1 MQKKL
6 LIDASHQEETRIV
19 LLDNNKVEEFD
30 FEAINKKQISGN
42 IFLAKVTRVEPSLQ
56 AAFLDYGGNRHGF
69 LAFSE
74 IHPDYYQIPIADKKL
89 LLENTI
95 LNDEEKNE
103 HSEIELLGNN
113 FQSVISEKNE
123 NYYSEDISKVQ
134 KFSNE
139 NETIYKDLDKNLT
152 LWSDKKEEP
161 NITHKEELDSNYH
174 LNLEINHDLTKLKTV
189 QTINNFNKEN
199 KLEKQKRTRI
209 RNKYKIQ
216 EVIKVRQVL
225 LIQVVKDERGNKGA
239 ALTTYISLAGR
250 YCVLMPN
257 TARGGGI
264 SRKITNIGDRKKLKE
279 TANEFSIPDKMGLI
293 IRTAGAKKSKPEIK
307 KDYEYLLRQWEQIR
321 HLTLKSIAPSHI
333 YEEGSVIKRTIR
345 DLYSKEITEIMVEG
359 ETGFKE
365 AKEYMKMLM
374 PTHSKKI
381 KQYTNKKPIFSFYGV
396 EDYLTGMFNPTV
408 QLISGGYIV
417 IGITEALVA
426 IDVNSGKAT
435 KESSIEETALRTNL
449 EAADEIARQ
458 LRMRDLAGL
467 IVIDFIDMDERKNNI
482 SVEKKLRDS
491 LKYDRARIQIGKIS
505 AFGLLE
511 MSRQRLRYGM
521 IEATTMLCENCHG
534 TGLTRSNEN
543 LSLSIL
549 RKLENLE
556 LDKNIKEI
564 NVKVPINVANYI
576 LNQKR
581 KYLEEIEKEINTTIF
596 INSDL
601 SIINPDYIIEMK
613 KISNNNEE
621 DSSISNVITMDGG
634 KINNLADGLNKSSS
648 MENNSIINNETSKD
662 SNFKKPKRRRRKNTK
677 FRKFDNNTE
686 ENHPYNH
693 FEGSKET
700 SINEKKLED
709 ENNKIEERDTKQL
722 NKEIKNSKRIYS
734 RKKEPISRNKKGI
747 KSNNTSSEINN
758 INSTHV
764 KETNVEDKNLTK
776 INKDSKEITKPKTK
790 RKRVVKKVNEVL
802 EKTNE
807 KVNKNVTNS
816 GNKKTSLED
825 KTSKSGWWSR
835 KSS

>member
-19 LLDNNKVEEFD
+19 LLDNNQVEEFD

-103 HSEIELLGNN
+103 HSEIELVGSN
-113 FQSVISEKNE
+113 FQSGISEKNE
-123 NYYSEDISKVQ
+123 NYYSEDISEVQ
-134 KFSNE
+134 KLFNE

-152 LWSDKKEEP
+152 LWSDKKDDT
-161 NITHKEELDSNYH
+161 NITHKEELDNNYH
-174 LNLEINHDLTKLKTV
+174 LNLEINDDLTKLKTV
-189 QTINNFNKEN
+189 QTIDNFNKEN
-199 KLEKQKRTRI
+199 KLAKQKRTRI
-209 RNKYKIQ
+209 KNKYKIQ
-216 EVIKVRQVL
+216 EVIKVRQVI

-359 ETGFKE
+359 ETGFNE

-374 PTHSKKI
+374 PTHTKKI

-621 DSSISNVITMDGG
+621 DSSLSNVITMDGG
-634 KINNLADGLNKSSS
+634 KINNLADGLNKSNS
-648 MENNSIINNETSKD
+648 MENNSIIYNETSKD

-734 RKKEPISRNKKGI
+734 RKKEPNSRNKKGI

-758 INSTHV
+758 INSTHI
-764 KETNVEDKNLTK
+764 KETNVEDENLTK

-802 EKTNE
+802 EKNNE

>member
-103 HSEIELLGNN
+103 HSEIELLDNN
-113 FQSVISEKNE
+113 FQSVISEKDE
-123 NYYSEDISKVQ
+123 KYYSEDISEVQ
-134 KFSNE
+134 KLFNE

-152 LWSDKKEEP
+152 LWSDKKDDTK
-161 NITHKEELDSNYH
+161 ITHKEELDNNYH
-174 LNLEINHDLTKLKTV
+174 LNLEINDDLTKLKTV
-189 QTINNFNKEN
+189 QTIDNSNKEN
-199 KLEKQKRTRI
+199 KLAKQKRTRI
-209 RNKYKIQ
+209 KNKYKIQ
-216 EVIKVRQVL
+216 EVIKVRQVI

-359 ETGFKE
+359 ETGFNE

-374 PTHSKKI
+374 PTHTKKI

-621 DSSISNVITMDGG
+621 DSSLSNVITMDGG
-634 KINNLADGLNKSSS
+634 KINNIADGLNKSSS

-686 ENHPYNH
+686 ENHPFNN
-693 FEGSKET
+693 FEGSNET

-722 NKEIKNSKRIYS
+722 NKEVKNSKRIYS
-734 RKKEPISRNKKGI
+734 RKKEPILKNKKGI

-758 INSTHV
+758 TNSTHV
-764 KETNVEDKNLTK
+764 KETIVEDENLTK

>member
-19 LLDNNKVEEFD
+19 LLNNNQVEEFD

-89 LLENTI
+89 LLENTFF
-95 LNDEEKNE
+95 NDEDRNE
-103 HSEIELLGNN
+103 HSEIELASTN
-113 FQSVISEKNE
+113 FQNDISENNQ

-293 IRTAGAKKSKPEIK
+293 IRTAGAKKPKPEIK

-321 HLTLKSIAPSHI
+321 NLTLKSIAPSHI

-345 DLYSKEITEIMVEG
+345 DLYSKEINEIMVEG

-374 PTHSKKI
+374 PTHTKKI

-396 EDYLTGMFNPTV
+396 EDYLSGMFNPTV
-408 QLISGGYIV
+408 QLKSGGYIV

-426 IDVNSGKAT
+426 VDVNSGKAT

-491 LKYDRARIQIGKIS
+491 LKFDRARIQIGKIS
-505 AFGLLE
+505 IFGLLE

-521 IEATTMLCENCHG
+521 IEATTMLCKKCHG

-549 RKLENLE
+549 RQLENLE
-556 LDKNIKEI
+556 LNKNIKEI

-581 KYLEEIEKEINTTIF
+581 KYLEEIEKEINSTIF
-596 INSDL
+596 IHSDL
-601 SIINPDYIIEMK
+601 SITNPDYIIEMK

-621 DSSISNVITMDGG
+621 DSSLSNVITMDGG
-634 KINNLADGLNKSSS
+634 KVSDLANGLNKSSS
-648 MENNSIINNETSKD
+648 IESNSTINNETSKD
-662 SNFKKPKRRRRKNTK
+662 SNFKKPKKRRRKNTK
-677 FRKFDNNTE
+677 FRKFDNSTE
-686 ENHPYNH
+686 EKQSYDN
-693 FEGSKET
+693 FEDSKET
-700 SINEKKLED
+700 SVNEKKLED
-709 ENNKIEERDTKQL
+709 ENNRIEDKDTKQS

-734 RKKEPISRNKKGI
+734 RKKEPISRIKKGI
-747 KSNNTSSEINN
+747 KSNNTSSDIS
-758 INSTHV
+758 NSTSTLI
-764 KETNVEDKNLTK
+764 KETNFEDENLTK

-807 KVNKNVTNS
+807 KINKNVTND
-816 GNKKTSLED
+816 GKKKTILEN

>member
-1 MQKKL
+1 MKTIILK
-6 LIDASHQEETRIV
+6 
-19 LLDNNKVEEFD
+19 
-30 FEAINKKQISGN
+30 
-42 IFLAKVTRVEPSLQ
+42 IFPK
-56 AAFLDYGGNRHGF
+56 F
-69 LAFSE
+69 
-74 IHPDYYQIPIADKKL
+74 
-89 LLENTI
+89 
-95 LNDEEKNE
+95 KN
-103 HSEIELLGNN
+103 
-113 FQSVISEKNE
+113 
-123 NYYSEDISKVQ
+123 Y
-134 KFSNE
+134 SNE

-152 LWSDKKEEP
+152 LWSDKKENL
-161 NITHKEELDSNYH
+161 NITHKEELDNNYH
-174 LNLEINHDLTKLKTV
+174 LNLEINDDLTKLKTV
-189 QTINNFNKEN
+189 QTIDNFNKEN
-199 KLEKQKRTRI
+199 KLAKQKRTRI
-209 RNKYKIQ
+209 KNKYKIQ
-216 EVIKVRQVL
+216 EVIKVRQVI

-293 IRTAGAKKSKPEIK
+293 IRTAGAKKSKLEIK

-321 HLTLKSIAPSHI
+321 NLTLKSIAPSHI

-345 DLYSKEITEIMVEG
+345 DLYSKEINEIMVEG
-359 ETGFKE
+359 ETGFNE

-374 PTHSKKI
+374 PTHTKKI

-467 IVIDFIDMDERKNNI
+467 IVIDFIDMDERRNNI

-621 DSSISNVITMDGG
+621 DSSLSNVITMDGG

-686 ENHPYNH
+686 ENHPYNN

-758 INSTHV
+758 ITSTHV
-764 KETNVEDKNLTK
+764 KETNVEDENLTK

-816 GNKKTSLED
+816 GNKKTSLEN

>member
-19 LLDNNKVEEFD
+19 LLDNDQVEEFD
-30 FEAINKKQISGN
+30 FEAKNKKQISGN

-89 LLENTI
+89 LLENTFF
-95 LNDEEKNE
+95 NDEEKNE
-103 HSEIELLGNN
+103 PSEIEYVSTN

-123 NYYSEDISKVQ
+123 NYYLEDISEVHN
-134 KFSNE
+134 FSNE
-139 NETIYKDLDKNLT
+139 NELMYKDLDKNLT

-189 QTINNFNKEN
+189 QTINNLNKEN

-293 IRTAGAKKSKPEIK
+293 IRTAGAKKAKPEIK

-321 HLTLKSIAPSHI
+321 DLTLKSIAPSHI

-374 PTHSKKI
+374 PTHTKKI

-396 EDYLTGMFNPTV
+396 EDYLSGMFNPTV
-408 QLISGGYIV
+408 QLKSGGYIV

-449 EAADEIARQ
+449 EAANEISRQ
-458 LRMRDLAGL
+458 LRIRDLAGL

-482 SVEKKLRDS
+482 LVEKKLRDS
-491 LKYDRARIQIGKIS
+491 LKLDRARIQIGKIS

-556 LDKNIKEI
+556 LDKNVKEI
-564 NVKVPINVANYI
+564 NVKAPINVANYI

-581 KYLEEIEKEINTTIF
+581 KYLEEIEKEISTSIF
-596 INSDL
+596 IHSEL
-601 SIINPDYIIEMK
+601 SITNPEYIIEMK

-621 DSSISNVITMDGG
+621 DSSLSNVITMDGG
-634 KINNLADGLNKSSS
+634 KVSNLADALNKSSS
-648 MENNSIINNETSKD
+648 VEINSNFNNEKSKD
-662 SNFKKPKRRRRKNTK
+662 SNFKKPKKRRRKNTK
-677 FRKFDNNTE
+677 FRKFDNNSE
-686 ENHPYNH
+686 EKQSTDN
-693 FEGSKET
+693 FEESKET
-700 SINEKKLED
+700 SINEKKLKV
-709 ENNKIEERDTKQL
+709 ENNKIDERDTKQL
-722 NKEIKNSKRIYS
+722 NKETKNSKRIYS
-734 RKKEPISRNKKGI
+734 RKKAPISSNQKSI
-747 KSNNTSSEINN
+747 KSNETSSDVN
-758 INSTHV
+758 NSTSTLI
-764 KETNVEDKNLTK
+764 KETNFEDENLTK
-776 INKDSKEITKPKTK
+776 TNKDSKEIIKPKTK

-802 EKTNE
+802 EKTN
-807 KVNKNVTNS
+807 KKINKNVAND
-816 GNKKTSLED
+816 GNKKTSLEN

>member
-1 MQKKL
+1 M
-6 LIDASHQEETRIV
+6 
-19 LLDNNKVEEFD
+19 
-30 FEAINKKQISGN
+30 
-42 IFLAKVTRVEPSLQ
+42 
-56 AAFLDYGGNRHGF
+56 
-69 LAFSE
+69 
-74 IHPDYYQIPIADKKL
+74 
-89 LLENTI
+89 
-95 LNDEEKNE
+95 
-103 HSEIELLGNN
+103 
-113 FQSVISEKNE
+113 
-123 NYYSEDISKVQ
+123 
-134 KFSNE
+134 
-139 NETIYKDLDKNLT
+139 DKNLT
-152 LWSDKKEEP
+152 LWSDKKDDT
-161 NITHKEELDSNYH
+161 NITHKEELDNNYH
-174 LNLEINHDLTKLKTV
+174 LNLEINDDLTKLKTV
-189 QTINNFNKEN
+189 QTIDNFNKEN
-199 KLEKQKRTRI
+199 KLAKQKRTRI
-209 RNKYKIQ
+209 KNKYKIQ
-216 EVIKVRQVL
+216 EVIKVRQVI

-321 HLTLKSIAPSHI
+321 NLTLKSIAPSHI

-345 DLYSKEITEIMVEG
+345 DLYSKEINEIMVEG

-374 PTHSKKI
+374 PTHTKKI

-505 AFGLLE
+505 SFGLLE

-621 DSSISNVITMDGG
+621 DSSLSNVITMDGG

-686 ENHPYNH
+686 ENHPYNN

-764 KETNVEDKNLTK
+764 KETNVEDENLTK

>member
-19 LLDNNKVEEFD
+19 LLDNNQVEEFD

-113 FQSVISEKNE
+113 FQSVISEKDE
-123 NYYSEDISKVQ
+123 NYYSKDISEVQ
-134 KFSNE
+134 KLFNE

-161 NITHKEELDSNYH
+161 NITHKEELDNNYH
-174 LNLEINHDLTKLKTV
+174 LNLEINDDLTKLKTV
-189 QTINNFNKEN
+189 QTIDNSNKEN
-199 KLEKQKRTRI
+199 KLAKQKRTRI
-209 RNKYKIQ
+209 KNKYKIQ
-216 EVIKVRQVL
+216 EVIKVRQVI

-321 HLTLKSIAPSHI
+321 NLTLKSIAPSHI

-359 ETGFKE
+359 ETGFNE

-374 PTHSKKI
+374 PTHTKKI

-621 DSSISNVITMDGG
+621 DSSLSNVITMDGG

-662 SNFKKPKRRRRKNTK
+662 SNFKKPKRRKRKNTK

-686 ENHPYNH
+686 ENHPYNN

-700 SINEKKLED
+700 SINEKKSED

-734 RKKEPISRNKKGI
+734 RKKEPILKNKKGI

-764 KETNVEDKNLTK
+764 TETNVEDENLTK

>member
-113 FQSVISEKNE
+113 FQSVISEKDE
-123 NYYSEDISKVQ
+123 KYYSEDISEVQ
-134 KFSNE
+134 KLFNE

-152 LWSDKKEEP
+152 LWSDKKDDT
-161 NITHKEELDSNYH
+161 NITHKEELDNNYH
-174 LNLEINHDLTKLKTV
+174 LNLEINDDLTKLKTV
-189 QTINNFNKEN
+189 QTIDNFNKEN
-199 KLEKQKRTRI
+199 KLAKQKRTRI
-209 RNKYKIQ
+209 KNKYKIQ
-216 EVIKVRQVL
+216 EVIKVRQVI

-321 HLTLKSIAPSHI
+321 NLTLKSIAPSHI

-374 PTHSKKI
+374 PTHTKKI

-621 DSSISNVITMDGG
+621 DSSLSNVITMDGG

-686 ENHPYNH
+686 ENHPYNN

-700 SINEKKLED
+700 SINEKKSED

-764 KETNVEDKNLTK
+764 KETNVEDENLTK

-790 RKRVVKKVNEVL
+790 RKRVSEKVNEVL

-807 KVNKNVTNS
+807 KVNKNVTN
-816 GNKKTSLED
+816 GRNKKI
-825 KTSKSGWWSR
+825 KFGR
-835 KSS
+835 

>member
-1 MQKKL
+1 MKTIILK
-6 LIDASHQEETRIV
+6 
-19 LLDNNKVEEFD
+19 
-30 FEAINKKQISGN
+30 
-42 IFLAKVTRVEPSLQ
+42 IFPK
-56 AAFLDYGGNRHGF
+56 F
-69 LAFSE
+69 
-74 IHPDYYQIPIADKKL
+74 
-89 LLENTI
+89 
-95 LNDEEKNE
+95 KN
-103 HSEIELLGNN
+103 
-113 FQSVISEKNE
+113 
-123 NYYSEDISKVQ
+123 Y
-134 KFSNE
+134 SNE

-152 LWSDKKEEP
+152 LWSDKKDDT
-161 NITHKEELDSNYH
+161 NITHKEELDNNYH
-174 LNLEINHDLTKLKTV
+174 LNLEINDDLTKLKTV
-189 QTINNFNKEN
+189 QTIDNFNKEN
-199 KLEKQKRTRI
+199 KLAKQKRTRI
-209 RNKYKIQ
+209 KNKYKIQ
-216 EVIKVRQVL
+216 EVIKVRQVI

-321 HLTLKSIAPSHI
+321 NLTLKSIAPSHI

-359 ETGFKE
+359 ETGFNE

-374 PTHSKKI
+374 PTHTKKI

-621 DSSISNVITMDGG
+621 DSSLSNVITMDGG

-686 ENHPYNH
+686 ENHPYDN

-700 SINEKKLED
+700 SINEK
-709 ENNKIEERDTKQL
+709 N
-722 NKEIKNSKRIYS
+722 
-734 RKKEPISRNKKGI
+734 
-747 KSNNTSSEINN
+747 
-758 INSTHV
+758 
-764 KETNVEDKNLTK
+764 
-776 INKDSKEITKPKTK
+776 
-790 RKRVVKKVNEVL
+790 
-802 EKTNE
+802 
-807 KVNKNVTNS
+807 
-816 GNKKTSLED
+816 
-825 KTSKSGWWSR
+825 
-835 KSS
+835 

>member
-30 FEAINKKQISGN
+30 FEARNKKQISGN

-95 LNDEEKNE
+95 LNNEEKNE
-103 HSEIELLGNN
+103 NSEIELLGNN
-113 FQSVISEKNE
+113 FQSVISENNE

-134 KFSNE
+134 KLSNE

-152 LWSDKKEEP
+152 LWSDKKDDT
-161 NITHKEELDSNYH
+161 NITHKEELDNNYH
-174 LNLEINHDLTKLKTV
+174 LNLEINDDLTKLKTV
-189 QTINNFNKEN
+189 QTIDNFNKEN
-199 KLEKQKRTRI
+199 KLAKQKRTRI
-209 RNKYKIQ
+209 KNKYKIQ
-216 EVIKVRQVL
+216 EVIKVRQVI

-321 HLTLKSIAPSHI
+321 NLTLKSIAPSHI

-359 ETGFKE
+359 ETGFNE

-374 PTHSKKI
+374 PTHTKKI

-621 DSSISNVITMDGG
+621 DSSLSNVITMDGG
-634 KINNLADGLNKSSS
+634 KINNLTDGLNKSSS

-686 ENHPYNH
+686 ENHPYDN

-747 KSNNTSSEINN
+747 KSNDTSSEINN
-758 INSTHV
+758 ITSTNV
-764 KETNVEDKNLTK
+764 KETNVEDVKLTK
-776 INKDSKEITKPKTK
+776 ISKDSKEITKPKTK

-816 GNKKTSLED
+816 GNKKTSLEN

>member
-113 FQSVISEKNE
+113 FQSVISEKDE
-123 NYYSEDISKVQ
+123 NYYSKDISEVQ
-134 KFSNE
+134 KLFNE

-152 LWSDKKEEP
+152 LWSDKKEDL
-161 NITHKEELDSNYH
+161 NITHKEELDNNYH
-174 LNLEINHDLTKLKTV
+174 LNLEINDDLTKLKTV
-189 QTINNFNKEN
+189 QTIDNFNKEN
-199 KLEKQKRTRI
+199 KLAKQKRTRI
-209 RNKYKIQ
+209 KNKYKIQ
-216 EVIKVRQVL
+216 EVIKVRQVI

-374 PTHSKKI
+374 PTHTKKI

-621 DSSISNVITMDGG
+621 DSSLSNVITMDGG

-686 ENHPYNH
+686 ENHPYNN
-693 FEGSKET
+693 FEGSNET
-700 SINEKKLED
+700 SINEKKSED

-722 NKEIKNSKRIYS
+722 NKEVKNSKRIYS
-734 RKKEPISRNKKGI
+734 RKKEPILKNKKGI

-758 INSTHV
+758 INSNHE
-764 KETNVEDKNLTK
+764 KETNVEDENLTK
-776 INKDSKEITKPKTK
+776 MNKDSKEITKPKTK

>member
-113 FQSVISEKNE
+113 FQSVISEKDE
-123 NYYSEDISKVQ
+123 NYYSKDISEVQ
-134 KFSNE
+134 KLFNE

-152 LWSDKKEEP
+152 LWSDKKDDT
-161 NITHKEELDSNYH
+161 NITHKEELDNNYH
-174 LNLEINHDLTKLKTV
+174 LNLEINDDLTKLKTV
-189 QTINNFNKEN
+189 QTIDNFNKEN
-199 KLEKQKRTRI
+199 KLAKQKRTRI
-209 RNKYKIQ
+209 KNKYKIQ
-216 EVIKVRQVL
+216 EVIKVRQVI

-321 HLTLKSIAPSHI
+321 NLTLKSIAPSHI

-359 ETGFKE
+359 ETGFNE

-374 PTHSKKI
+374 PTHTKKI

-581 KYLEEIEKEINTTIF
+581 KYLEEIEKEINTPIF
-596 INSDL
+596 IHSDL
-601 SIINPDYIIEMK
+601 SITNPDYIIEMK
-613 KISNNNEE
+613 KTSNDNEE
-621 DSSISNVITMDGG
+621 DSSLSNVITMDGG
-634 KINNLADGLNKSSS
+634 KISNSADGLNKSSS
-648 MENNSIINNETSKD
+648 MANNTLLNNETSKD

-677 FRKFDNNTE
+677 FRKFDNNSE
-686 ENHPYNH
+686 EKQSHDN
-693 FEGSKET
+693 FEGSKENPN
-700 SINEKKLED
+700 NEKKMKD

-722 NKEIKNSKRIYS
+722 NKEIKNSKRINS
-734 RKKEPISRNKKGI
+734 RKKDPISKNKKGI
-747 KSNNTSSEINN
+747 VSNNTSSDIINN
-758 INSTHV
+758 TSTNI
-764 KETNVEDKNLTK
+764 KETNIEDENLTK
-776 INKDSKEITKPKTK
+776 MNKDSKEITKPKAK

-807 KVNKNVTNS
+807 HDAND
-816 GNKKTSLED
+816 GNKKKKLD
-825 KTSKSGWWSR
+825 NKTSKSGWWSR

>member
-1 MQKKL
+1 M
-6 LIDASHQEETRIV
+6 
-19 LLDNNKVEEFD
+19 
-30 FEAINKKQISGN
+30 
-42 IFLAKVTRVEPSLQ
+42 
-56 AAFLDYGGNRHGF
+56 
-69 LAFSE
+69 
-74 IHPDYYQIPIADKKL
+74 
-89 LLENTI
+89 
-95 LNDEEKNE
+95 
-103 HSEIELLGNN
+103 LGNN
-113 FQSVISEKNE
+113 FQSVISEKDE
-123 NYYSEDISKVQ
+123 NYYSKDISEVQ
-134 KFSNE
+134 KLFNE

-152 LWSDKKEEP
+152 LWSDKEDDT
-161 NITHKEELDSNYH
+161 NITHKEELDNNYH
-174 LNLEINHDLTKLKTV
+174 LNLEINDDLTKLKTV
-189 QTINNFNKEN
+189 QTIDNFNKEN
-199 KLEKQKRTRI
+199 KLAKQKRTRI
-209 RNKYKIQ
+209 KNKYKIQ
-216 EVIKVRQVL
+216 EVIKVRQVI

-374 PTHSKKI
+374 PTHTKKI

-521 IEATTMLCENCHG
+521 IEATTPLCENCHG

-621 DSSISNVITMDGG
+621 DSSLSNVITMDGG

-648 MENNSIINNETSKD
+648 IENNSIINNETSKD
-662 SNFKKPKRRRRKNTK
+662 SNFKKPKRRKRKNTK

-686 ENHPYNH
+686 ENHPYNN

-700 SINEKKLED
+700 FINEKKSED

-734 RKKEPISRNKKGI
+734 RKKEPISRNKKVI

-764 KETNVEDKNLTK
+764 KETNVEDENLTK

>member
-19 LLDNNKVEEFD
+19 LLNNNQVEEFD

-89 LLENTI
+89 LLENTFF
-95 LNDEEKNE
+95 NNEEKNDC
-103 HSEIELLGNN
+103 SEIELLNTN
-113 FQSVISEKNE
+113 FQSIISDKNE
-123 NYYSEDISKVQ
+123 DYYSEDISKVR
-134 KFSNE
+134 KFSYE
-139 NETIYKDLDKNLT
+139 DKTLDKDLDKNLT

-161 NITHKEELDSNYH
+161 NITHKVELDSNYH
-174 LNLEINHDLTKLKTV
+174 LNLDIIDDLTKTKTV
-189 QTINNFNKEN
+189 QTINNLNKEN
-199 KLEKQKRTRI
+199 KSEKQKRTRI

-279 TANEFSIPDKMGLI
+279 TASEFSIPDKMGLI
-293 IRTAGAKKSKPEIK
+293 IRTAGAKKPKLEIK

-321 HLTLKSIAPSHI
+321 NLTLKSIAPSPI

-374 PTHSKKI
+374 PSHTKKI

-396 EDYLTGMFNPTV
+396 EDYLSGMFNPVV
-408 QLISGGYIV
+408 QLKSGGYIV

-435 KESSIEETALRTNL
+435 KESGIEETALRTNL
-449 EAADEIARQ
+449 EAAEEISRQ

-467 IVIDFIDMDERKNNI
+467 IVIDFIDMDERKNNN

-491 LKYDRARIQIGKIS
+491 LKFDRARIQIGKIS
-505 AFGLLE
+505 TFGLLE

-549 RKLENLE
+549 RKLENVE

-581 KYLEEIEKEINTTIF
+581 KYLAEIEKEINTTIF

-601 SIINPDYIIEMK
+601 SITNPDYIIEMK
-613 KISNNNEE
+613 KISNNNE
-621 DSSISNVITMDGG
+621 DDNLLSNVITMDGSN
-634 KINNLADGLNKSSS
+634 ISNLADGFNKPNS
-648 MENNSIINNETSKD
+648 MENNSIINDTSKD

-677 FRKFDNNTE
+677 FRKFDHNAE
-686 ENHPYNH
+686 EKQSYDN

-700 SINEKKLED
+700 STIGKKLKG
-709 ENNKIEERDTKQL
+709 ENKKIEEKDTKLL
-722 NKEIKNSKRIYS
+722 NNE
-734 RKKEPISRNKKGI
+734 NKKSE
-747 KSNNTSSEINN
+747 KNYSSKKDQVSKNKKNIETDNISSDINQRM
-758 INSTHV
+758 STHL
-764 KETNVEDKNLTK
+764 KETNIEDEKLTK
-776 INKDSKEITKPKTK
+776 INKDKKEIPKPT

-802 EKTNE
+802 DKTN
-807 KVNKNVTNS
+807 KGINKNIAND
-816 GNKKTSLED
+816 GDKKKSLEN

>member
-113 FQSVISEKNE
+113 FQSVISEKDE
-123 NYYSEDISKVQ
+123 NYYSKDISEVQ
-134 KFSNE
+134 KLFNE

-152 LWSDKKEEP
+152 LWSDKKDDT
-161 NITHKEELDSNYH
+161 NITHKEELDNNYH
-174 LNLEINHDLTKLKTV
+174 LNLEINDDLTKLKTV
-189 QTINNFNKEN
+189 QTIDNFNKEN
-199 KLEKQKRTRI
+199 KLAKQKRTRI
-209 RNKYKIQ
+209 KNKYKIQ
-216 EVIKVRQVL
+216 EVIKVRQVI

-321 HLTLKSIAPSHI
+321 NLTLKSIAPSHI

-374 PTHSKKI
+374 PTHTKKI

-408 QLISGGYIV
+408 QLKSGGYIV

-435 KESSIEETALRTNL
+435 KESGIEETALRTNL
-449 EAADEIARQ
+449 EAAEEIARQ

-621 DSSISNVITMDGG
+621 DSSLSNVITMDGG

-662 SNFKKPKRRRRKNTK
+662 SNLKKPKRRRRKNTK

-686 ENHPYNH
+686 ESHPYNN

-700 SINEKKLED
+700 SINEKKSED

-764 KETNVEDKNLTK
+764 KETNVEDENLTK

>member
-89 LLENTI
+89 LLENTFF
-95 LNDEEKNE
+95 NDEEKNE
-103 HSEIELLGNN
+103 HSEIELVSTN
-113 FQSVISEKNE
+113 FQSVNSEKNE
-123 NYYSEDISKVQ
+123 NYYSENISEVR

-152 LWSDKKEEP
+152 LWSDKKDDT
-161 NITHKEELDSNYH
+161 NITHKEVLDNNYH
-174 LNLEINHDLTKLKTV
+174 LNLEINDDLTKLKTV
-189 QTINNFNKEN
+189 QTIDNFNKEN
-199 KLEKQKRTRI
+199 KLAKQKRTRI
-209 RNKYKIQ
+209 KNKYKIQ

-293 IRTAGAKKSKPEIK
+293 IRTAGAKKPKPEIK

-321 HLTLKSIAPSHI
+321 NLTLKSIAPSHI

-345 DLYSKEITEIMVEG
+345 DLYSKEINEIMVEG

-374 PTHSKKI
+374 PTHTKKI

-396 EDYLTGMFNPTV
+396 EDYLSGMFNPTV
-408 QLISGGYIV
+408 QLKSGGYIV

-426 IDVNSGKAT
+426 VDVNSGKAT
-435 KESSIEETALRTNL
+435 KESGIEETALRTNL

-491 LKYDRARIQIGKIS
+491 LKFDRARIQIGKIS

-596 INSDL
+596 IHSDL
-601 SIINPDYIIEMK
+601 SITNPDYIIEMK

-621 DSSISNVITMDGG
+621 DSSLSNVITMDGG
-634 KINNLADGLNKSSS
+634 KVSNLADGLNKSSS

-662 SNFKKPKRRRRKNTK
+662 SNFKKPKKRRRKNTK

-686 ENHPYNH
+686 EKQSFDN

-700 SINEKKLED
+700 SINEKKLKD
-709 ENNKIEERDTKQL
+709 ENNKIEGRDKNQL

-734 RKKEPISRNKKGI
+734 KKKEPISRNEEGI

-764 KETNVEDKNLTK
+764 KETNVEDENLTK

-807 KVNKNVTNS
+807 KINKNVSND
-816 GNKKTSLED
+816 GNKKTSLD
-825 KTSKSGWWSR
+825 NKTSKSGWWSR

>member
-113 FQSVISEKNE
+113 FQSVISEKDE
-123 NYYSEDISKVQ
+123 NYYSKDISEVQ
-134 KFSNE
+134 KLFNE

-152 LWSDKKEEP
+152 LWSDKKDDT
-161 NITHKEELDSNYH
+161 NITHKEELDNNYH
-174 LNLEINHDLTKLKTV
+174 LNLEINDDLTKLKTV
-189 QTINNFNKEN
+189 QTIDNFNKEN
-199 KLEKQKRTRI
+199 KLAKQKRTRI
-209 RNKYKIQ
+209 KNKYKIQ
-216 EVIKVRQVL
+216 EVIKVRQVI

-321 HLTLKSIAPSHI
+321 NLTLKSIAPSHI

-374 PTHSKKI
+374 PTHTKKI

-408 QLISGGYIV
+408 QLKSGGYIV

-467 IVIDFIDMDERKNNI
+467 IVIDFIDMDERKNNS

-491 LKYDRARIQIGKIS
+491 LKFDRARIQIGKIS

-564 NVKVPINVANYI
+564 NIKVPINVANYI

-596 INSDL
+596 IHSDL
-601 SIINPDYIIEMK
+601 SITNPDYIIEMK
-613 KISNNNEE
+613 KTSNDNEE
-621 DSSISNVITMDGG
+621 DSSLSNVITMDGG
-634 KINNLADGLNKSSS
+634 KISNSADGLNKSSS
-648 MENNSIINNETSKD
+648 VANNTLLNNETSKD

-677 FRKFDNNTE
+677 FRKFDNN
-686 ENHPYNH
+686 
-693 FEGSKET
+693 
-700 SINEKKLED
+700 
-709 ENNKIEERDTKQL
+709 
-722 NKEIKNSKRIYS
+722 
-734 RKKEPISRNKKGI
+734 
-747 KSNNTSSEINN
+747 
-758 INSTHV
+758 
-764 KETNVEDKNLTK
+764 
-776 INKDSKEITKPKTK
+776 
-790 RKRVVKKVNEVL
+790 
-802 EKTNE
+802 
-807 KVNKNVTNS
+807 
-816 GNKKTSLED
+816 
-825 KTSKSGWWSR
+825 
-835 KSS
+835 

>member
-113 FQSVISEKNE
+113 FQSVISEKDE
-123 NYYSEDISKVQ
+123 NYYSKDISEVQ
-134 KFSNE
+134 KLFNE

-152 LWSDKKEEP
+152 LWSDKKDDT
-161 NITHKEELDSNYH
+161 NITHKEELDNNYH
-174 LNLEINHDLTKLKTV
+174 LNLEINDDLTKLKTV
-189 QTINNFNKEN
+189 QTIDNFNKEN
-199 KLEKQKRTRI
+199 KLAKQKRTRI
-209 RNKYKIQ
+209 KNKYKIQ
-216 EVIKVRQVL
+216 EVIKVRQVI

-321 HLTLKSIAPSHI
+321 NLTLKSIAPSHI

-359 ETGFKE
+359 ETGFNE

-374 PTHSKKI
+374 PTHTKKI

-621 DSSISNVITMDGG
+621 DSSLSNVITMDGG

-686 ENHPYNH
+686 ENHPYNN

-700 SINEKKLED
+700 SINEKKSED

-722 NKEIKNSKRIYS
+722 NKENKNSKRIYS

-764 KETNVEDKNLTK
+764 KETNVEDENLTK

>member
-113 FQSVISEKNE
+113 FQSVISEKDE
-123 NYYSEDISKVQ
+123 NYYSKDISEVQ
-134 KFSNE
+134 KLFNE

-152 LWSDKKEEP
+152 LWSDKEDDT
-161 NITHKEELDSNYH
+161 NITHKEELDNNYH
-174 LNLEINHDLTKLKTV
+174 LNLEINDDLTKLKTV
-189 QTINNFNKEN
+189 QTIDNFNKEN
-199 KLEKQKRTRI
+199 KLAKQKRTRI
-209 RNKYKIQ
+209 KNKYKIQ
-216 EVIKVRQVL
+216 EVIKVRQVI

-321 HLTLKSIAPSHI
+321 NLTLKSIAPSHI

-359 ETGFKE
+359 ETGFNE

-374 PTHSKKI
+374 PTHTKKI

-408 QLISGGYIV
+408 QLVSGGYIV

-581 KYLEEIEKEINTTIF
+581 KYLEEIEKEINTPIF
-596 INSDL
+596 IHSDL
-601 SIINPDYIIEMK
+601 SITNPDYIIEMK

-621 DSSISNVITMDGG
+621 NSSLSNVITMDGG

-686 ENHPYNH
+686 ENHPYNN

-700 SINEKKLED
+700 FINEKKSED

-764 KETNVEDKNLTK
+764 KETNVEDENLTK

>member
-30 FEAINKKQISGN
+30 FEARNKKQISGN

-95 LNDEEKNE
+95 LNNEEKNE
-103 HSEIELLGNN
+103 NSEIELLGNN
-113 FQSVISEKNE
+113 FQSVISENNE

-134 KFSNE
+134 KLSNE

-152 LWSDKKEEP
+152 LWSDKKEDL
-161 NITHKEELDSNYH
+161 NITHKEELDNNYH
-174 LNLEINHDLTKLKTV
+174 LNLEINDDLTKLKTV
-189 QTINNFNKEN
+189 QTIDNFNKEN
-199 KLEKQKRTRI
+199 KLAKQKRTRI
-209 RNKYKIQ
+209 KNKYKIQ
-216 EVIKVRQVL
+216 EVIKVRQVI

-321 HLTLKSIAPSHI
+321 NLTLKSIAPSHI

-345 DLYSKEITEIMVEG
+345 DLYSKEINEIMVEG
-359 ETGFKE
+359 ETGFNE

-374 PTHSKKI
+374 PTHTKKI

-621 DSSISNVITMDGG
+621 DSSLSNVITMDGG
-634 KINNLADGLNKSSS
+634 KINNLTDGLNKSSS
-648 MENNSIINNETSKD
+648 MEKNTIINNETSKD

-686 ENHPYNH
+686 ENHPYDN

-709 ENNKIEERDTKQL
+709 ENNKIEETDTKQL

-747 KSNNTSSEINN
+747 KSNDTSSEINN
-758 INSTHV
+758 ITSTNV
-764 KETNVEDKNLTK
+764 KETNVEDVKLTK
-776 INKDSKEITKPKTK
+776 ISKDSKEITKPKTK

-816 GNKKTSLED
+816 GNKKTSLEN

>member
-1 MQKKL
+1 M
-6 LIDASHQEETRIV
+6 
-19 LLDNNKVEEFD
+19 
-30 FEAINKKQISGN
+30 
-42 IFLAKVTRVEPSLQ
+42 
-56 AAFLDYGGNRHGF
+56 
-69 LAFSE
+69 
-74 IHPDYYQIPIADKKL
+74 
-89 LLENTI
+89 
-95 LNDEEKNE
+95 
-103 HSEIELLGNN
+103 
-113 FQSVISEKNE
+113 
-123 NYYSEDISKVQ
+123 
-134 KFSNE
+134 
-139 NETIYKDLDKNLT
+139 
-152 LWSDKKEEP
+152 
-161 NITHKEELDSNYH
+161 
-174 LNLEINHDLTKLKTV
+174 
-189 QTINNFNKEN
+189 
-199 KLEKQKRTRI
+199 
-209 RNKYKIQ
+209 
-216 EVIKVRQVL
+216 RQVI

-321 HLTLKSIAPSHI
+321 NLTLKSIAPSHI

-374 PTHSKKI
+374 PTHTKKI

-621 DSSISNVITMDGG
+621 DSSLSNVITMDGG

-686 ENHPYNH
+686 ENHPYNN

-700 SINEKKLED
+700 SINEKKSED

-764 KETNVEDKNLTK
+764 KETNVEDENLTK

>member
-19 LLDNNKVEEFD
+19 LLNNNQVEEFD

-74 IHPDYYQIPIADKKL
+74 IHPDYYQIPIADKNL
-89 LLENTI
+89 LIKDTFF
-95 LNDEEKNE
+95 NDEDKNE
-103 HSEIELLGNN
+103 HSEIELLDAN
-113 FQSVISEKNE
+113 FQSKISDNNE
-123 NYYSEDISKVQ
+123 DFYFGDISQVR
-134 KFSNE
+134 KFSFE
-139 NETIYKDLDKNLT
+139 HKTEDKDLEENLT
-152 LWSDKKEEP
+152 LLSDAKEET
-161 NITHKEELDSNYH
+161 NKTKKEELDSNFH
-174 LNLEINHDLTKLKTV
+174 LNLNTINDLTKTKTI
-189 QTINNFNKEN
+189 QTINNLNKEN
-199 KLEKQKRTRI
+199 ISEKPKRTRI

-293 IRTAGAKKSKPEIK
+293 IRTAGAKKSKTEIK
-307 KDYEYLLRQWEQIR
+307 KDYEYLLRQWDQIR
-321 HLTLKSIAPSHI
+321 NLTLKSIAPCPI

-359 ETGFKE
+359 EIGFKE

-374 PTHSKKI
+374 PTHTKKI

-396 EDYLTGMFNPTV
+396 EDYLSGMFNPTV
-408 QLISGGYIV
+408 QLKSGGYIV

-435 KESSIEETALRTNL
+435 KESGIEETALRTNL

-458 LRMRDLAGL
+458 FRMRDLAGL
-467 IVIDFIDMDERKNNI
+467 IVIDFIDMDERKNNNL
-482 SVEKKLRDS
+482 VEKKLKES
-491 LKYDRARIQIGKIS
+491 LKFDRARIQLGKIS

-556 LDKNIKEI
+556 LEKNINEI

-576 LNQKR
+576 LNEKR
-581 KYLEEIEKEINTTIF
+581 KYLEEIEKEINTHIY
-596 INSDL
+596 IISDL
-601 SIINPDYIIEMK
+601 SITNPNYIIEMK
-613 KISNNNEE
+613 KISNNNE
-621 DSSISNVITMDGG
+621 DDNLSSNVITMDGSN
-634 KINNLADGLNKSSS
+634 I
-648 MENNSIINNETSKD
+648 NNSIDGFNKPNSMDNNFNINDTGKD
-662 SNFKKPKRRRRKNTK
+662 TNLKKPKRRRRKNNK
-677 FRKFDNNTE
+677 FRKFDQNSEDKYSFDNI
-686 ENHPYNH
+686 
-693 FEGSKET
+693 EGSKQT
-700 SINEKKLED
+700 STNEKE
-709 ENNKIEERDTKQL
+709 TKQV
-722 NKEIKNSKRIYS
+722 NKENKKSEKNYS
-734 RKKEPISRNKKGI
+734 RKKDQTQKNKKGVGL
-747 KSNNTSSEINN
+747 NN
-758 INSTHV
+758 IPSDINYSTSIIS
-764 KETNVEDKNLTK
+764 KENAFEDKKLTK
-776 INKDSKEITKPKTK
+776 IQNDIKEITKPKKT
-790 RKRVVKKVNEVL
+790 RRRVVKKVDEVL
-802 EKTNE
+802 EETNE
-807 KVNKNVTNS
+807 RINKNNVNDEDRTKITE
-816 GNKKTSLED
+816 NKPSKT
-825 KTSKSGWWSR
+825 GWWSK

>member
-30 FEAINKKQISGN
+30 FEARNKKQISGN

-95 LNDEEKNE
+95 LNNEEKNE
-103 HSEIELLGNN
+103 NSEIELLGNN
-113 FQSVISEKNE
+113 FQSVISENNE

-134 KFSNE
+134 KLSNE

-152 LWSDKKEEP
+152 LWSDKKEDL
-161 NITHKEELDSNYH
+161 NITHKEELDNNYH
-174 LNLEINHDLTKLKTV
+174 LNLEINDDLTKLTTV
-189 QTINNFNKEN
+189 QTIDNFNKEN
-199 KLEKQKRTRI
+199 KLAKQKRTRVK
-209 RNKYKIQ
+209 NKYKIQ
-216 EVIKVRQVL
+216 EVIKVRQVI

-321 HLTLKSIAPSHI
+321 NLTLKSIAPSHI

-345 DLYSKEITEIMVEG
+345 DLYSKEINEIMVEG
-359 ETGFKE
+359 ETGFNE

-374 PTHSKKI
+374 PSHTKKI

-467 IVIDFIDMDERKNNI
+467 IVIDFIDMDERRNNI

-621 DSSISNVITMDGG
+621 DSSLSNVITMDGG
-634 KINNLADGLNKSSS
+634 KINNLTDGLNKSSS
-648 MENNSIINNETSKD
+648 MEKNTIINNETSKD

-686 ENHPYNH
+686 ENHPYDN

-709 ENNKIEERDTKQL
+709 ENNKIEETDTKQL

-747 KSNNTSSEINN
+747 KSNDTSTEINN
-758 INSTHV
+758 ITSTNV
-764 KETNVEDKNLTK
+764 KETNVEDVKLTK
-776 INKDSKEITKPKTK
+776 ISKDSKEITKPKTK

-816 GNKKTSLED
+816 GNKKTSLEN

>member
-113 FQSVISEKNE
+113 FQSVISEKDE
-123 NYYSEDISKVQ
+123 NYYSEDISEAQ
-134 KFSNE
+134 KLFNE

-152 LWSDKKEEP
+152 LWSDKKDDT
-161 NITHKEELDSNYH
+161 NITHKEELDNNYH
-174 LNLEINHDLTKLKTV
+174 LNLEINDDLTKLKTV
-189 QTINNFNKEN
+189 QTIDNFNKEN
-199 KLEKQKRTRI
+199 KLAKQKRTRI
-209 RNKYKIQ
+209 KNKYKIQ
-216 EVIKVRQVL
+216 EVIKVRQVI

-293 IRTAGAKKSKPEIK
+293 IRTAGAKKSKLEIK

-321 HLTLKSIAPSHI
+321 NLTLKSIAPSHI

-359 ETGFKE
+359 ETGFNE

-374 PTHSKKI
+374 PTHTKKI

-482 SVEKKLRDS
+482 SVEKKLRES

-621 DSSISNVITMDGG
+621 DSSLSNVITMDGG

-648 MENNSIINNETSKD
+648 MENNSIISNETSKD
-662 SNFKKPKRRRRKNTK
+662 SNLKKPKRRRRKNTK

-686 ENHPYNH
+686 ENHPYNN

-700 SINEKKLED
+700 SINENKSED

-722 NKEIKNSKRIYS
+722 NKENKNSKRIYS
-734 RKKEPISRNKKGI
+734 RRKEPISRNKKGI
-747 KSNNTSSEINN
+747 KSNNTSSEIKN

-764 KETNVEDKNLTK
+764 KEKNVEDENLTK

-802 EKTNE
+802 EKTTE

-816 GNKKTSLED
+816 GKKKISSED
-825 KTSKSGWWSR
+825 KASKSGWWSR

>member
-113 FQSVISEKNE
+113 FQSVISEKDK
-123 NYYSEDISKVQ
+123 NYYSEDISEVQ
-134 KFSNE
+134 KLFNE

-152 LWSDKKEEP
+152 LWSDKKDDT
-161 NITHKEELDSNYH
+161 NITHKEELDNNYH
-174 LNLEINHDLTKLKTV
+174 LNLEINDDLTKLKTV
-189 QTINNFNKEN
+189 QTIDNFNKEN
-199 KLEKQKRTRI
+199 KLAKQKRTRI
-209 RNKYKIQ
+209 KNKYKIQ
-216 EVIKVRQVL
+216 EVIKVRQVI

-321 HLTLKSIAPSHI
+321 NLTLKSIAPSHI

-374 PTHSKKI
+374 PTHTKKI

-408 QLISGGYIV
+408 QLKSGGYIV

-621 DSSISNVITMDGG
+621 DSSLSNVITMDGG

-648 MENNSIINNETSKD
+648 MENNSIISNETSKD

-686 ENHPYNH
+686 ENHPYDN

-709 ENNKIEERDTKQL
+709 KNNKIEEKDTKKL

-764 KETNVEDKNLTK
+764 KETNVEDENLTK

>member
-19 LLDNNKVEEFD
+19 LLNSNQVEEFD

-74 IHPDYYQIPIADKKL
+74 IHPDYYQIPIADKNL
-89 LLENTI
+89 LLKNTFFI
-95 LNDEEKNE
+95 DEEKNDN
-103 HSEIELLGNN
+103 SEIELLNTN
-113 FQSVISEKNE
+113 FQSIITDKNE
-123 NYYSEDISKVQ
+123 DYHSGDISQVR
-134 KFSNE
+134 KFSIDNK
-139 NETIYKDLDKNLT
+139 NIDNDLEKNLT
-152 LWSDKKEEP
+152 LWSDSKEDP
-161 NITHKEELDSNYH
+161 NITHKEEIDSNFH
-174 LNLEINHDLTKLKTV
+174 LNLNIIDDSTKTKTV
-189 QTINNFNKEN
+189 QSINNLNKEN
-199 KLEKQKRTRI
+199 ISEKQKRTRI

-293 IRTAGAKKSKPEIK
+293 IRTAGAKKSKSEIK

-321 HLTLKSIAPSHI
+321 NLTLKSIAPSPI

-345 DLYSKEITEIMVEG
+345 DLYSKEINEIMVEG

-374 PTHSKKI
+374 PTHTKKI

-396 EDYLTGMFNPTV
+396 EDYLSGMFNPTV
-408 QLISGGYIV
+408 QLKSGGYIV

-435 KESSIEETALRTNL
+435 KESGIEETALRTNL
-449 EAADEIARQ
+449 EAAEEISRQ

-467 IVIDFIDMDERKNNI
+467 IVIDFIDMDERKNNN

-491 LKYDRARIQIGKIS
+491 LKFDRARIQLGKIS

-556 LDKNIKEI
+556 LEKNIKEI

-581 KYLEEIEKEINTTIF
+581 KYLEEIEKEIKTDIF

-601 SIINPDYIIEMK
+601 SITNPNYIIEMKK
-613 KISNNNEE
+613 KISNNNE
-621 DSSISNVITMDGG
+621 DDNSLSNVITMDSG
-634 KINNLADGLNKSSS
+634 KINNSADGINKPGW
-648 MENNSIINNETSKD
+648 MENNSNINDTSKD
-662 SNFKKPKRRRRKNTK
+662 PNFKKPKRRRRKNNK
-677 FRKFDNNTE
+677 FRKFDHNTE
-686 ENHPYNH
+686 EKNSFDN
-693 FEGSKET
+693 FEGSEQNSISEKEL
-700 SINEKKLED
+700 KG
-709 ENNKIEERDTKQL
+709 ENKKIEERDTKQL
-722 NKEIKNSKRIYS
+722 NKEIKKSEKNYS
-734 RKKEPISRNKKGI
+734 RKKDQTPKNKKDNVF
-747 KSNNTSSEINN
+747 SNISSDINN
-758 INSTHV
+758 STSTLS
-764 KETNVEDKNLTK
+764 KEKDVEDEKLTK
-776 INKDSKEITKPKTK
+776 IKKDIKEITKPKTTK
-790 RKRVVKKVNEVL
+790 KRVVKKVNEVL
-802 EKTNE
+802 DKTNE
-807 KVNKNVTNS
+807 RIKKNIAND
-816 GNKKTSLED
+816 GDKKTDSEN
-825 KTSKSGWWSR
+825 KASKSGWWSR

>member
-30 FEAINKKQISGN
+30 FEARNKKQISGN

-103 HSEIELLGNN
+103 YSEIELLGNN
-113 FQSVISEKNE
+113 FQSVISEKDE

-134 KFSNE
+134 KLSNE
-139 NETIYKDLDKNLT
+139 NQTIYKDLDKNLT
-152 LWSDKKEEP
+152 LWSDKKEDL
-161 NITHKEELDSNYH
+161 NITHKEELDNNYH
-174 LNLEINHDLTKLKTV
+174 LNLEINDDLTKLTTV
-189 QTINNFNKEN
+189 QTIDNFNKEN
-199 KLEKQKRTRI
+199 KLAKQKRTRI
-209 RNKYKIQ
+209 KNKYKIQ
-216 EVIKVRQVL
+216 EVIKVRQVI

-239 ALTTYISLAGR
+239 AITTYISLAGR

-321 HLTLKSIAPSHI
+321 NLTLKSIAPSHI

-374 PTHSKKI
+374 PTHTKKI

-396 EDYLTGMFNPTV
+396 EDYLSGMFNPTV
-408 QLISGGYIV
+408 QLKSGGYIV

-435 KESSIEETALRTNL
+435 KESGIEETALRTNL

-467 IVIDFIDMDERKNNI
+467 IVIDFIDMDERRNNI

-621 DSSISNVITMDGG
+621 DSSLSNVITMDGG

-686 ENHPYNH
+686 ENHPYNN

-700 SINEKKLED
+700 SINENKSED

-747 KSNNTSSEINN
+747 KSNNTSSEIKN
-758 INSTHV
+758 INSTHE
-764 KETNVEDKNLTK
+764 KEKNVEDENLTK

-816 GNKKTSLED
+816 GNKKTSLEN

>member
-113 FQSVISEKNE
+113 FQSVISEKDE

-134 KFSNE
+134 KLFNE

-152 LWSDKKEEP
+152 LWSDKKDDT
-161 NITHKEELDSNYH
+161 NITHKEELDNNYH
-174 LNLEINHDLTKLKTV
+174 LNLEINDDLTKLKTV
-189 QTINNFNKEN
+189 QTIDNFNKEN
-199 KLEKQKRTRI
+199 KLAKQKRTRI
-209 RNKYKIQ
+209 KNKYKIQ
-216 EVIKVRQVL
+216 EVIKVRQVI

-321 HLTLKSIAPSHI
+321 NLTLKSIAPSHI

-374 PTHSKKI
+374 PTHTKKI

-491 LKYDRARIQIGKIS
+491 LKNDRARIQIGKIS

-621 DSSISNVITMDGG
+621 DSSLSNVITMDGG

-686 ENHPYNH
+686 ENHPYNN

-700 SINEKKLED
+700 SINEKKSKD

-764 KETNVEDKNLTK
+764 KETNVEDENLTK

-816 GNKKTSLED
+816 GNKKTSLEN